1 MITKILGISNGPFLQ
16 QALHFFADWHLQ
28 FLGSRCFRK
37 FASKWKG
44 RFKGW
49 SEGEEFLANGN
60 AIFLVLSTPE
70 KQARQLG
77 SS

>member
-1 MITKILGISNGPFLQ
+1 MAMDYGTTKMLGISNGPFLQ

-60 AIFLVLSTPE
+60 DFLGAFNP
-70 KQARQLG
+70 
-77 SS
+77 